1 MIRALFTAA
10 KTFVVVKAVDAVIDA
25 FTKPRTPK
33 RARTAAATAKRPAAR
48 SKPARAS
55 KRRAAAA

>member
-10 KTFVVVKAVDAVIDA
+10 KTFVVVKAVDAVIEA

-33 RARTAAATAKRPAAR
+33 RARTAAAPAKRAASK
-48 SKPARAS
+48 SKPHRAA
-55 KRRAAAA
+55 KRAAA